1 MFNKLYLFIA
11 LATIISLGIAYFQYF
26 FKAKKSSSTKLILF
40 VLRSL
45 SIFLLFLL
53 LINPKIKK
61 VKIETIKP
69 SLVLLT
75 DNSKSVTKLNQQNT
89 VKNLVL
95 KLKNN
100 TELQTKFKID
110 NYTFSDDISFADSL
124 DFQKNSTN
132 ISKSLQSIQKLYK
145 KTNTPIVLITD
156 GNQTFGND
164 YSHSNIKNTIYPFVV
179 GDTTTYQDL
188 NIAQLNV
195 NKYAY
200 LKHKFPVELFVNY
213 NGNGVVASKLTI
225 TEGKTTV
232 FSKKISLSK
241 KNNAI
246 KMDFFIPA
254 NKVGLHTYHAR
265 LSSIKDE
272 KNILNNKRTFTVEV
286 LNEQSKI
293 VIVSDILHPDIA
305 MFKRAIEHNK
315 QRKVILKKPNSN
327 LKFNDYQLIILYQ
340 PNKNFKNVFT
350 QLKKDNKNSFIIT
363 GTKTDWNFL
372 NNIQSNFNKKV
383 LNSTEDF
390 IPIYNSA
397 YATFLTKDI
406 GFENF
411 QPLTDSFGKIAFNVP
426 YQSLLFQQ
434 IGSVKSNNPLFV
446 TFEQNGQRNAVL
458 FGENAWRWR
467 MNSKIESQSFEPF
480 DSYINSVIQ
489 YLASNK
495 KSTHLE
501 IQNKKYYYQNETVQ
515 ISAKVYD
522 ANYQFDSNVKLWISL
537 TNKST
542 NKKIKYPFAL
552 INNEYEVK
560 LADLSKGNYSFKV
573 YDDAH
578 KNTSYGHF
586 SILDYNIEE
595 QFTNA
600 NNKGLVKLALNTG
613 GTVYYPNSLDQFIGK
628 MVNDTRYKSI
638 QKAKETQ
645 SPLIDWKWILGL
657 IVLLLSVEW
666 FIRKYKGYL

>member
-1 MFNKLYLFIA
+1 MINKLYLFIL
-11 LATIISLGIAYFQYF
+11 LATIISIGIAYFQYLY
-26 FKAKKSSSTKLILF
+26 KDNKTKSKLILF
-40 VLRSL
+40 GLRSL
-45 SIFLLFLL
+45 SIFLLLL
-53 LINPKIKK
+53 LIINPKIKK
-61 VKIETIKP
+61 TKVETIKP
-69 SLVLLT
+69 NLVLLV
-75 DNSKSVTKLNQQNT
+75 DNSKSIGKLNQKT
-89 VKNLVL
+89 IVRNLGD
-95 KLKNN
+95 KLKSNSKLLN
-100 TELQTKFKID
+100 KFKID
-110 NYTFSDDISFADSL
+110 TYNFSDDISFTDSL
-124 DFQKNSTN
+124 SFQKNATN

-145 KTNTPIVLITD
+145 KTNAPIVLISD
-156 GNQTFGND
+156 GNQTYGTN
-164 YSHSNIKNTIYPFVV
+164 YSQTLAKHTIYPIVV
-179 GDTTTYQDL
+179 GDTTTYQDVS
-188 NIAQLNV
+188 ITQLNV

-213 NGNGVVASKLTI
+213 HGNEDVETTLTI
-225 TEGKTTV
+225 SEGKTNIYT
-232 FSKKISLSK
+232 KKIELNK
-241 KNNAI
+241 KNNAL
-246 KMDFFIPA
+246 KVDFFIPA
-254 NKVGLHTYHAR
+254 NQVGLHTYKTNVTR
-265 LSSIKDE
+265 IKNE
-272 KNILNNKRTFTVEV
+272 KNTLNNKKSFTVEV

-293 VIVSDILHPDIA
+293 LIVSDILHPDIA
-305 MFKRAIEHNK
+305 MLKRSIEHNK
-315 QRKVILKKPNSN
+315 QRKVIIKSTKDAIKL
-327 LKFNDYQLIILYQ
+327 NDYQLVVLYQ
-340 PNKNFKNVFT
+340 PNKNFLKIFT
-350 QLKKDNKNSFIIT
+350 ELNNSNKNSFVIT

-372 NNIQSNFNKKV
+372 NSIQLNFNKKV
-383 LNSTEDF
+383 LSSTEDF

-397 YATFLTKDI
+397 YATFLTRDI

-434 IGSVKSNNPLFV
+434 IGSVKSNNPLFI

-458 FGENAWRWR
+458 FGENAWCWR
-467 MNSKIESQSFEPF
+467 MTSKIESQSFEPF

-515 ISAKVYD
+515 ILAKVYD

-537 TNKST
+537 TDKST

-552 INNEYEVK
+552 IDNEYEVK

-573 YDDAH
+573 YDDAR

-586 SILDYNIEE
+586 TILDYNIEE

-613 GTVYYPNSLDQFIGK
+613 GTVYYPNNLDQFIDK

-645 SPLIDWKWILGL
+645 SPLIDWKWMLGL